1 MNYTYHLQKICLLTP
16 IGLISYFA
24 PLQELM
30 FAIWFFILIDT
41 VTGIWA
47 AYANNE
53 KIHSSKSRQFV
64 VKFITYMI
72 ALIVAFVFDKHIIN
86 SVDMWTTRAIA
97 FVLATIELQS
107 NFENLY
113 KATGIKLWDRLKH
126 LFSKSE
132 YDNRNRR

>member
-1 MNYTYHLQKICLLTP
+1 MMNYTYHLQKICLLTP

-47 AYANNE
+47 AYTNGE

-86 SVDMWTTRAIA
+86 SLDMWTTRAIA
-97 FVLATIELQS
+97 FVLAT
-107 NFENLY
+107 
-113 KATGIKLWDRLKH
+113 R
-126 LFSKSE
+126 SE
-132 YDNRNRR
+132 ERRVGNQYR

>member
-1 MNYTYHLQKICLLTP
+1 
-16 IGLISYFA
+16 
-24 PLQELM
+24 M

-47 AYANNE
+47 AYTNGE

-86 SVDMWTTRAIA
+86 SLDMWTTRAIA

-126 LFSKSE
+126 LFSKDRKSTRLNSSHVAIS
-132 YDNRNRR
+132 YAVFCLKK